1 MAKVFDGRYTA
12 DLDGD
17 FVVFLIGMRI
27 NKPWDVRG
35 WWPTFV
41 AMRPMI
47 KELEA
52 KPELGLL
59 RVQLAWIVGPSVV
72 QYWRSF
78 EQLDRYARNAD
89 MTHLPAWQEWNRTAR
104 VSGAVGIWHETY
116 KVHANEY
123 EAIYG
128 NMIRTGLALAG
139 DHVPVTAKGRSAAKR
154 IGATEEDVPAVP
166 YPGDEVATPT

>member
-35 WWPTFV
+35 WWPTFT

-47 KELEA
+47 KELQA
-52 KPELGLL
+52 HPELGLL
-59 RVQLAWIVGPSVV
+59 HARQAWIGGPAAL

-78 EQLDRYARNAD
+78 
-89 MTHLPAWQEWNRTAR
+89 
-104 VSGAVGIWHETY
+104 
-116 KVHANEY
+116 
-123 EAIYG
+123 
-128 NMIRTGLALAG
+128 
-139 DHVPVTAKGRSAAKR
+139 
-154 IGATEEDVPAVP
+154 
-166 YPGDEVATPT
+166 